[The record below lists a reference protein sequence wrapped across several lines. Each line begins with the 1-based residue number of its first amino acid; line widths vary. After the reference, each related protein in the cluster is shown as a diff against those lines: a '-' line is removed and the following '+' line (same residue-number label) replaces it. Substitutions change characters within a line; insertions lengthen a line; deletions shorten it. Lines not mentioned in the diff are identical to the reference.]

1 MVKLQ
6 VNKVFIKRAN
16 YMNTFTIKDFKV
28 KQQAAQSLTVAGL
41 ALFILVLAYFV
52 IEPRVGIAVDSNAFA
67 ITQEIGAEI
76 SIAAVSNVT
85 ASGTL
90 SGISGGNATG
100 TATAVVRTNNTNG
113 YYMDI
118 SFSDTDGDGTAMRR
132 ELGGTFLGSIKNYST
147 STYNSM
153 VTPSYGFSFA
163 SSASMFAYT
172 VTASNT
178 NDIGQNFLHNGSS
191 ACGVGST
198 TTADVC
204 WMAPTTTAYRIIE
217 TGEPASGGA
226 TTSIKFR
233 IYVPNNP
240 NPALENGFYTATAT
254 LTAVNNP

>member
-1 MVKLQ
+1 
-6 VNKVFIKRAN
+6 
-16 YMNTFTIKDFKV
+16 MNTITIKDLKV
-28 KQQAAQSLTVAGL
+28 KQQALMSLLVTLVA
-41 ALFILVLAYFV
+41 AFILLVAYFV
-52 IEPRVGIAVDSNAFA
+52 IEPRVGMAVNSNDFS
-67 ITQEIGAEI
+67 ITQNIGAEI
-76 SIAAVSNVT
+76 SFAATVANVT

-90 SGISGGNATG
+90 SGLSGGNATG
-100 TATAVVRTNNTNG
+100 TAVAVVRTNNTNG

-118 SFSDTDGDGTAMRR
+118 SFSDTDADGTAMRR
-132 ELGGTFLGSIKNYST
+132 ELGGTNSGSIKNYST
-147 STYNSM
+147 TTYNRM

-163 SSASMFAYT
+163 STASMFAYT
-172 VTASNT
+172 VTASDT
-178 NDIGQNFLHNGSS
+178 NDIAQNFLHNGST

-217 TGEPASGGA
+217 TGSPAVSTGA

-240 NPALENGFYTATAT
+240 SPSLENGFYTATAT